1 MMKNNREDIKKNCF
15 VSGACLDS
23 RLREDDK
30 SRNRGESLI
39 RRTEVMVNLGVLQK
53 DFLEGYRGDSSFENY
68 IHLKGPSPRNRLSIY
83 HNTIRAG
90 LRKALEFT
98 YPLTWELIGEDCA
111 NGAAYAFIRE
121 YSHLPQTGI
130 LDDWEAAFPDFLG
143 QFSPTQSL
151 AYLPDFARLE
161 WLKHVSSSAE
171 DQVSLSAHDFK
182 DMNAE
187 SYGKLIL
194 KLHPS
199 VHFLSSSY
207 PLDQILAV
215 VKGEVVS
222 VELES
227 RKSYVLLIRPTH
239 FVHIHWLSEVDFSFF
254 SYLQKG
260 DSLIDALEKMDQKEF
275 HFQETLSFSLQNG
288 LFSEYAFTS

>member
-1 MMKNNREDIKKNCF
+1 MVD
-15 VSGACLDS
+15 
-23 RLREDDK
+23 LR
-30 SRNRGESLI
+30 
-39 RRTEVMVNLGVLQK
+39 VLQK
-53 DFLEGYRGDSSFENY
+53 DFLESYRDDSSFENY

-90 LRKALEFT
+90 LRKALEIT

-121 YSHLPQTGI
+121 HSHLPQTGI
-130 LDDWEAAFPDFLG
+130 LDDWGAAFPDFLG
-143 QFSPTQSL
+143 QFPPTQNL

-161 WLKHVSSSAE
+161 WFKHLSSSAE
-171 DQVSLSAHDFK
+171 DQISLSAHDFK
-182 DMNAE
+182 DVKPK

-194 KLHPS
+194 KFHPS
-199 VHFLSSSY
+199 AHLFSSSY
-207 PLDQILAV
+207 PLDQVLAV
-215 VKGEVVS
+215 VKGEVES
-222 VELES
+222 IELES
-227 RKSYVLLIRPTH
+227 RKSYALVIRPIH

-275 HFQETLSFSLQNG
+275 HFHETLSFSLQNG
-288 LFSEYAFTS
+288 LFSKYAFTS